1 MEQTWPQLTGFAHDN
16 SDMLRAFF
24 HLASQVQRS
33 SQDEIGVRAANL
45 HFTVKSAEI
54 DLCCG

>member
-1 MEQTWPQLTGFAHDN
+1 MEQTWPHLTSFAHDN

-45 HFTVKSAEI
+45 HFAVKSAEI